1 MAETIC
7 TAAAAA
13 AANTAELSPSSA
25 QSAEASA
32 GHAIKKHTARAFLV
46 LCDDFRTAKIELET
60 EVFSGFDMIVLLL
73 DEIDS
78 FMRDRRGTIQNVLK
92 LLAARGI
99 VLTERTLKDYMTR
112 ARKVR
117 RESGDAVAKLRAG
130 IFEAAKA
137 RQDMA
142 GSAGSPDAA
151 KEGVQPVSP
160 ASSEPA
166 GIESGISKPG
176 STAPC
181 RLEEADEWG
190 MPDDG
195 WLNDAVS
202 QAMEQDEPK
211 EKVQAKP
218 QEPAGASSAKKDKQA
233 KKRAR
238 RRARLSR

>member
-78 FMRDRRGTIQNVLK
+78 FMRGRRGTIQNVLK

-130 IFEAAKA
+130 IFEAAGA
-137 RQDMA
+137 RQGMA
-142 GSAGSPDAA
+142 GSANSPAAA
-151 KEGVQPVSP
+151 KEGVQPSSP
-160 ASSEPA
+160 ASSEPVS
-166 GIESGISKPG
+166 IESG
-176 STAPC
+176 STALC
-181 RLEEADEWG
+181 RREEADEWG
-190 MPDDG
+190 MPDCG
-195 WLNDAVS
+195 WLDDAVS

-211 EKVQAKP
+211 EKGQDKP
-218 QEPAGASSAKKDKQA
+218 REQAGASSVKKDKQA
-233 KKRAR
+233 RKRAR